1 MEALDIVDAIRS
13 GWVRITDHA
22 DEEAQNDRLSYEEI
36 FFSVFRGEIIENYP
50 DDKPYPSC
58 LVYGHT
64 STDRPV
70 HSVWAYNEETRWAGS
85 VYSGIPTRS
94 CEVDKLARK
103 EEMLMRKKKP
113 FDKCP
118 ICGGVLEE
126 KEVEKL
132 LKGGVHTAI
141 MKVRAE
147 VCLHCGERLYSQEVV
162 RRFEEVRRKLER
174 EEVSAFKLR
183 GKAFQVA

>member
-1 MEALDIVDAIRS
+1 M
-13 GWVRITDHA
+13 
-22 DEEAQNDRLSYEEI
+22 
-36 FFSVFRGEIIENYP
+36 
-50 DDKPYPSC
+50 
-58 LVYGHT
+58 
-64 STDRPV
+64 
-70 HSVWAYNEETRWAGS
+70 GS
-85 VYSGIPTRS
+85 VDNGIPTRS
-94 CEVDKLARK
+94 CEVEKLARK

-113 FDKCP
+113 FEKCP
-118 ICGGVLEE
+118 ICGGELEE

-132 LKGGVHTAI
+132 LHGGVHTAI

-162 RRFEEVRRKLER
+162 RRFEDVRRKLER